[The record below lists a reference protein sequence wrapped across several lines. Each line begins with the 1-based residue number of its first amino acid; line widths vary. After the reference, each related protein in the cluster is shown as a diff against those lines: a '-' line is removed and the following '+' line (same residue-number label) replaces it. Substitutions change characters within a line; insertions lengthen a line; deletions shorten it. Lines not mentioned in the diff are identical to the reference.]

1 MEFGLV
7 VVVRLAC
14 GLSPLVDKLIHVN
27 LPAGRVRGSTNGC
40 TRRPCANSRVRHTA
54 VCTRRPCAAHGG
66 RVQHTA
72 VFSRTVNHAL
82 GNQPRAWFSERLYTR
97 QLVS

>member
-40 TRRPCANSRVRHTA
+40 TRRPCASHGRRMFHTA
-54 VCTRRPCAAHGG
+54 G
-66 RVQHTA
+66 RVKHTA
-72 VFSRTVNHAL
+72 VFSRTENHAL
-82 GNQPRAWFSERLYTR
+82 GNRPRAWFTKRLYTR

>member
-27 LPAGRVRGSTNGC
+27 LPAGRVRASTNG
-40 TRRPCANSRVRHTA
+40 
-54 VCTRRPCAAHGG
+54 CTRRPCAAHGG

-82 GNQPRAWFSERLYTR
+82 GNQPRAWFTERLYTR